1 MVRSRH
7 ARSAFTLIELLVVI
21 AIIAI
26 LIGLLVPAVQ
36 KVRAAAGRSQCS
48 NNLKQMG
55 LGMHHCHD
63 TFPGQPP
70 RQQGS
75 RQLIG
80 MCIELP
86 VRPPSVA
93 MRGRNGVRV
102 YASSLFE
109 QLVRPAVRHLSARSG
124 EAVKLET
131 QLLGCEQALP
141 CVFGIRIGGH

>member
-1 MVRSRH
+1 MR
-7 ARSAFTLIELLVVI
+7 LDGQI
-21 AIIAI
+21 
-26 LIGLLVPAVQ
+26 
-36 KVRAAAGRSQCS
+36 RAA
-48 NNLKQMG
+48 G
-55 LGMHHCHD
+55 LEDREHSGDPVQIALGHHCHD

-93 MRGRNGVRV
+93 MLGRNGVRV

-109 QLVRPAVRHLSARSG
+109 QLVRPAVRQLSAGPG
-124 EAVKLET
+124 EAMKLEM
-131 QLLGCEQALP
+131 QLLGGEQGLSR
-141 CVFGIRIGGH
+141 VFGIRIGRD